1 MASVMLIGSEVI
13 GECVAE
19 IRIEVLRKI
28 LRMVLVCLPVF
39 AIKALSALMDL
50 SQGCVD
56 GEGARYWRLIC
67 GLIGV
72 TEEIKSPCG
81 CRGFGWFGSVRTEAQ
96 GSNNNI

>member
-1 MASVMLIGSEVI
+1 MASVMLIGSDVI

-19 IRIEVLRKI
+19 IRVEVLRKI
-28 LRMVLVCLPVF
+28 LRIVLVCLPVF

-56 GEGARYWRLIC
+56 GKGARYWRLIC

-81 CRGFGWFGSVRTEAQ
+81 CKGFRRLGSTTL
-96 GSNNNI
+96 SC